1 MDVGNIEM
9 DTDNIK
15 LLFNTHTKAKQNNRK
30 IGKKNDFLINCH
42 FSMKRLKL
50 KPIEGTNTYLN
61 EKTEMKNSINI

>member
-15 LLFNTHTKAKQNNRK
+15 LLFNTHTKAKKKPQNWQK
-30 IGKKNDFLINCH
+30 FDFLINCH